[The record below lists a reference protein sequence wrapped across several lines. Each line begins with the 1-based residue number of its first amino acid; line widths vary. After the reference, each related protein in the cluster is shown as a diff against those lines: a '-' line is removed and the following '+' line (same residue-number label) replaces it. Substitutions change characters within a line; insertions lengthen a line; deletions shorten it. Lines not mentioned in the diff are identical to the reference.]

1 MPNYTF
7 FRMKYLLPVLL
18 ALCACTPTP
27 ITPSPAD
34 YQRGSAADKALMAEM
49 PDSLTMANHLPVMLR
64 LLGDNQPTVRHIGIL
79 VYEGVNDL
87 DVMGPRYVLGQA
99 MGATTRLIAI
109 EPGNVR
115 TVMGVEL
122 VPDTVIDSVDQLDI
136 LVVPGGFRGTI
147 AAAYDERL
155 HDWIRRIDAGTT
167 YTAGVCTG
175 AWILGGAGLL
185 AGKRATTNWYR
196 AEEMLTKY
204 GATFTDERYTRDG
217 KLWTS
222 AGVTAGMDM
231 SLALLAELYGE
242 RYAQGIMLDM
252 EYDPAP
258 PLEGGSPERT
268 GEAVEW
274 MMRGMY
280 DAGVLP
286 AIAAAEAGR

>member
-1 MPNYTF
+1 
-7 FRMKYLLPVLL
+7 MKYLLPVLL
-18 ALCACTPTP
+18 ALYACTPTP
-27 ITPSPAD
+27 TTPALAD

-49 PDSLTMANHLPVMLR
+49 PDSLTMANHLPVMMR
-64 LLGDNQPTVRHIGIL
+64 LMGDNQPTIRQIGIL

-99 MGATTRLIAI
+99 LGATTRLIAV
-109 EPGNVR
+109 EPGKVR

-122 VPDTVIDSVDQLDI
+122 VPDTVIDSVGQLDI

-167 YTAGVCTG
+167 YTVGVCTG

-196 AEEMLTKY
+196 AEEMLTRY

-286 AIAAAEAGR
+286 AIAAEEAGR